1 MRHVGVFG
9 IFGTLGIVLLLSVAA
24 ALPAT
29 AQDDKTQ
36 LTVKVLRETD
46 GKPVANAHVVIQFI
60 EKRLL
65 RDRRGSWETKTNRRG
80 EVMLPNVPTGTAKV
94 QVIARGYQTYGEEHQ
109 LTEPEEEVTIH
120 LKRPQG
126 QVSAY

>member
-1 MRHVGVFG
+1 MRDVG
-9 IFGTLGIVLLLSVAA
+9 ILGIMLLLLSVAA

-29 AQDDKTQ
+29 AQDDKTE

-46 GKPVANAHVVIQFI
+46 GKPVADAHVVIQFT
-60 EKRLL
+60 EERLL

-80 EVMLPNVPTGTAKV
+80 EVMLPNVPTGTARV
-94 QVIARGYQTYGEEHQ
+94 QVIARGYQTYGDEHE
-109 LTEPEEEVTIH
+109 LTKPEEEVTIH